1 MTDKPDLRELV
12 GEDLSPEERAR
23 LERVHDLLV
32 TAGPPP
38 ELPPQLVEPDLEP
51 RDRSAVSFLPRRRAG
66 LMLGLAAAIALIA
79 FLGGFIA
86 GRAKDTFSTAF
97 DVPMHGTARAS
108 NATATIHVGE
118 LDHGALVGGQ
128 LLERAVHTPRG
139 PRGLGA
145 LRRAGVGRLF
155 LGHVDRG
162 LGARTA
168 AVGDRVSRD
177 GVEPRRAGPPF
188 GPVAAGRPPDR
199 SEGLLDRVLG
209 APTVAEPAQRE
220 AENRPGVP
228 PVEDL

>member
-118 LDHGALVGGQ
+118 LDASGNWPLKLVVHGLKPLPKGQYYEMFLTRGGKRAATCGTFRIASGDSVR
-128 LLERAVHTPRG
+128 LNAPYSLRGFDGWIVTLERPGSNRHPVV
-139 PRGLGA
+139 
-145 LRRAGVGRLF
+145 LR
-155 LGHVDRG
+155 
-162 LGARTA
+162 T
-168 AVGDRVSRD
+168 
-177 GVEPRRAGPPF
+177 
-188 GPVAAGRPPDR
+188 
-199 SEGLLDRVLG
+199 
-209 APTVAEPAQRE
+209 
-220 AENRPGVP
+220 
-228 PVEDL
+228 